1 MSFDV
6 FDISASGLY
15 AQRLKMDTVASNIAN
30 LNTTRNEKG
39 EAIPYVKKN
48 VVFQST
54 YKEALERPSTP
65 SGGYRPSFSA
75 AGGNNMLLK
84 GGVTYNNEG
93 GVVNGVTVDQIA
105 ESKDPYKMVYEPGH
119 PDADSN
125 GFVKM
130 PNINAVTEMMDMM
143 TAARAYESNIT
154 SIESAKS
161 MIRSAMK
168 I

>member
-15 AQRLKMDTVASNIAN
+15 SQRLKMDTVASNIAN

-48 VVFQST
+48 VVFQTT
-54 YKEALERPSTP
+54 YKEALERPELP
-65 SGGYRPSFSA
+65 SGGYRPGMSSA
-75 AGGNNMLLK
+75 GNNMLLK
-84 GGVTYNNEG
+84 GGVTYDNG
-93 GVVNGVTVDQIA
+93 KPVNGVTVEQIS

-119 PDADSN
+119 PDADEN

>member
-15 AQRLKMDTVASNIAN
+15 SQRLKMDTVASNIAN

-39 EAIPYVKKN
+39 EPIPYVKKN
-48 VVFQST
+48 VVFQTT
-54 YKEALERPSTP
+54 YKEALEKPNIPT
-65 SGGYRPSFSA
+65 GGYRPAIGST
-75 AGGNNMLLK
+75 GNNMLLK
-84 GGVTYNNEG
+84 GGVTYDNG
-93 GVVNGVTVDQIA
+93 RPVNGVTIEQIA
-105 ESKDPYKMVYEPGH
+105 ESKEPYKMVYEPGH
-119 PDADSN
+119 PDADGN

-143 TAARAYESNIT
+143 TAARAYESNVT

-161 MIRSAMK
+161 MIRAAMK

>member
-1 MSFDV
+1 MSFDI

-15 AQRLKMDTVASNIAN
+15 SQRLKMDTVASNIAN

-39 EAIPYVKKN
+39 EPIPYVKKN
-48 VVFQST
+48 VVFQTT
-54 YKEALERPSTP
+54 YKEALAKPDIPAGS
-65 SGGYRPSFSA
+65 YRPSMSST
-75 AGGNNMLLK
+75 GNNMLLK
-84 GGVTYNNEG
+84 GGVTYDNG
-93 GVVNGVTVDQIA
+93 KPVSGVTIEQIA

-119 PDADSN
+119 PDADAN

-143 TAARAYESNIT
+143 TAARAYESNVT
-154 SIESAKS
+154 SIESAKT
-161 MIRSAMK
+161 MIRAAMK

>member
-54 YKEALERPSTP
+54 YKDALERPATP
-65 SGGYRPSFSA
+65 SGGYRPSFGAS
-75 AGGNNMLLK
+75 GDNMLLK
-84 GGVTYNNEG
+84 GGVTYDNG
-93 GVVNGVTVDQIA
+93 KPVNGGTVDQIA

-143 TAARAYESNIT
+143 TAARAYESNIS

>member
-1 MSFDV
+1 M
-6 FDISASGLY
+6 SAS
-15 AQRLKMDTVASNIAN
+15 
-30 LNTTRNEKG
+30 
-39 EAIPYVKKN
+39 
-48 VVFQST
+48 
-54 YKEALERPSTP
+54 
-65 SGGYRPSFSA
+65 
-75 AGGNNMLLK
+75 GNNMLLK
-84 GGVTYNNEG
+84 GGITYDNG
-93 GVVNGVTVDQIA
+93 KPVNGVSVEEIS
-105 ESKDPYKMVYEPGH
+105 ESKEPYKMVYEPGH

>member
-15 AQRLKMDTVASNIAN
+15 SQRLKMDTVASNLAN
-30 LNTTRNEKG
+30 INTTRNEKG

-48 VVFQST
+48 VVFQT
-54 YKEALERPSTP
+54 TFKEALDKPAVP
-65 SGGYRPSFSA
+65 SGGFRPALSST
-75 AGGNNMLLK
+75 GNNMLLK
-84 GGVTYNNEG
+84 GGISYDNG
-93 GVVNGVTVDQIA
+93 KPVNGVTVSEIA
-105 ESKDPYKMVYEPGH
+105 DNQDPYKMVYEPGH
-119 PDADSN
+119 PDADKD

-143 TAARAYESNIT
+143 MAARAYESNVT

>member
-15 AQRLKMDTVASNIAN
+15 SQRLKMDTVASNIAN

-39 EAIPYVKKN
+39 EAVPYVKKN
-48 VVFQST
+48 VVFQTT
-54 YKEALERPSTP
+54 YKAALDRPELP
-65 SGGYRPSFSA
+65 SGGYRPGMSSS
-75 AGGNNMLLK
+75 GNNMLLK
-84 GGVTYNNEG
+84 GGVTYDNG
-93 GVVNGVTVDQIA
+93 KPVNGVTVEQIA
-105 ESKDPYKMVYEPGH
+105 ESKDAYKMVYEPGH
-119 PDADSN
+119 PDADKN

-161 MIRSAMK
+161 MIRAAMK

>member
-15 AQRLKMDTVASNIAN
+15 SQRLKMDTVASNIAN

-39 EAIPYVKKN
+39 ELIPYVKKN
-48 VVFQST
+48 VVFQTT
-54 YKEALERPSTP
+54 YKEALDKPALP
-65 SGGYRPSFSA
+65 SGGYRPSMSST
-75 AGGNNMLLK
+75 GSNMLLK
-84 GGVTYNNEG
+84 GGVTYDNG
-93 GVVNGVTVDQIA
+93 RPANGVTVEQIA

-119 PDADSN
+119 PDADKD

-143 TAARAYESNIT
+143 TAARAYESNIS

>member
-39 EAIPYVKKN
+39 ELTPYVKKN

-54 YKEALERPSTP
+54 YKEALDKSSAP
-65 SGGYRPSFSA
+65 SGGYRPVMSST
-75 AGGNNMLLK
+75 GNNMLLK
-84 GGVTYNNEG
+84 GGVTYENGNP
-93 GVVNGVTVDQIA
+93 VNGVTVEQIA

-143 TAARAYESNIT
+143 TAARAYESNVS
-154 SIESAKS
+154 SIESTKS